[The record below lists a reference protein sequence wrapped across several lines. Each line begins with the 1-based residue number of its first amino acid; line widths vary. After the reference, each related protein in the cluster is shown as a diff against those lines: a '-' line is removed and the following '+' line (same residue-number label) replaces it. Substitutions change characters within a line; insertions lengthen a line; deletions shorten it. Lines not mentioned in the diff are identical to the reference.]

1 VTVPAD
7 TGFLAYSCWLL
18 LLVCLVI
25 TALLAFPLKLIFQ
38 PLLAFLLVVVLML
51 LLASH
56 ANIGIPPLPRERAEL
71 EFLKS
76 LWGLGT
82 EEE

>member
-1 VTVPAD
+1 MEERSKVWIERGREQ
-7 TGFLAYSCWLL
+7 TG
-18 LLVCLVI
+18 
-25 TALLAFPLKLIFQ
+25 
-38 PLLAFLLVVVLML
+38 
-51 LLASH
+51 
-56 ANIGIPPLPRERAEL
+56 REEQRMDRKRKRAEL